1 MIGPTTLPSVRTIA
15 GVARGDVDFAAL
27 IEAGEPVVL
36 KAVATD
42 LPLVAAGRR
51 GVEAAMA
58 YLLRFD
64 TGRAMVGFVGAPEIG
79 GRFFYNADLTGMNY
93 VAGRAPLADY
103 LERIRAN
110 IAGETAESVY
120 LGSTDLDA
128 FFPGLRAENPVVG
141 ADVLSTYGASLASL
155 WIGNRTTAAAHW
167 DLSNNIA
174 CPLVGRRRFTLF
186 PPDQAANLYP
196 GPLEPTPGG
205 QVVSMVDFRSP
216 DYARYPGFRDALE
229 SARIAELDPGDVLVY
244 PALWWHQVEALDDFN
259 VMVNY
264 WWNDVPAFVDT
275 PMTTLL
281 HALLSLR
288 DRPVGEKQ
296 AWHALFDY
304 YVFGPAERAAD
315 HLPPHARGALDTL
328 DVIAARRLRAQVQHR
343 LNR

>member
-1 MIGPTTLPSVRTIA
+1 MATLPSVRTIEGA
-15 GVARGDVDFAAL
+15 ARADVDISAL

-36 KAVATD
+36 KAIAAD
-42 LPLVAAGRR
+42 LPLVEAGRR

-58 YLLRFD
+58 YLLQFD
-64 TGRAMVGFVGAPEIG
+64 AGRPVVGFVGAPNIG

-93 VAGRAPLADY
+93 TAGRAPLADF

-110 IAGETAESVY
+110 ISTEAPESVY
-120 LGSTDLDA
+120 LGSTDLDVY
-128 FFPGLRAENPVVG
+128 FPGLRADNPVVG
-141 ADVLSTYGASLASL
+141 TDVLAGSGASLASL

-167 DLSNNIA
+167 DMSNNIA

-186 PPDQAANLYP
+186 PPDQVANLYP

-205 QVVSMVDFRSP
+205 QMVSMVDFPSP
-216 DYARYPGFRDALE
+216 DYARYPGFRNALAA
-229 SARIAELDPGDVLVY
+229 ARVAELDPGDVLVY

-264 WWNDVPAFVDT
+264 WWNDAPAFVDT

-296 AWHALFDY
+296 AWRAMFDY
-304 YVFGPAERAAD
+304 YVFGPADRAGE
-315 HLPPHARGALDTL
+315 HLPPHARGALGTL
-328 DVIAARRLRAQVQHR
+328 DDMAARRLRAQVQQR